1 MKSCTVDALEE
12 ILYDFG
18 TEFTKDTRRLINY
31 LGNYLTLKQKEERR
45 PRTSLR
51 HLSPLGGF
59 F

>member
-12 ILYDFG
+12 ILYDFR

>member
-1 MKSCTVDALEE
+1 MNSCPVTSVEE
-12 ILYDFG
+12 ILNDYR

-51 HLSPLGGF
+51 HLSSLGGF